1 MDGEKRPGDAG
12 AGPAG
17 AVAGEAGSGGTA
29 GGVNV
34 RLQLVADTKNNRKRG
49 WSGKP

>member
-1 MDGEKRPGDAG
+1 MDGEARPRHAG
-12 AGPAG
+12 ARPPG
-17 AVAGEAGSGGTA
+17 AIAGEAERGGPA
-29 GGVNV
+29 RGVNA